1 MARFNLYKLSP
12 QEQRRLLDRF
22 FIAATSLDSFEE
34 IKNFFKDLLHPQE
47 IAMLARRLKIAEML
61 LSKETYDEISRRMG
75 VGYTTIA
82 KVHRWVNAKRG
93 GYRIVVER
101 LKKFDNR
108 QLRRDLK
115 ENKALKPGWERVKKI
130 YPTLDLD
137 SADELIGVVEDYIRR
152 KKRKKSLKKSVGK

>member
-22 FIAATSLDSFEE
+22 FVAATSLGSFEE

-61 LSKETYDEISRRMG
+61 LGKETYDEISRRMG

-101 LKKFDNR
+101 LKKFDSR

-115 ENKALKPGWERVKKI
+115 ESKTLRPGWERVKKI

-137 SADELIGVVEDYIRR
+137 NVEELIEVIEDYIWR
-152 KKRKKSLKKSVGK
+152 KKRKKSLKKKSG